1 MMAKANK
8 SQKME
13 KARRGTLMLLALF
26 LMGSAVVRIALE
38 AAPAIAREVA
48 EIKAG
53 ENDEA
58 APSAP
63 GRASVPDSAEMQAM
77 LTAFKKREANLA
89 EREAELEDR
98 MRALEIADE
107 AIDKKLQDLQQAEQ
121 KLLTTLALADGAA
134 EQDVTKLTTV
144 YEQMKPKDAAALFE
158 EMDPT
163 FAAGFLARMKPEAA
177 AGVMAGLSPEAAYT
191 ISVVLAGRNGEVPKE

>member
-1 MMAKANK
+1 MAKANK

-48 EIKAG
+48 EIKAD

-121 KLLTTLALADGAA
+121 KLLATLALADGAA

>member
-1 MMAKANK
+1 MAKANK

-53 ENDEA
+53 ESGEA

-121 KLLTTLALADGAA
+121 KLLATLALADGAA

>member
-1 MMAKANK
+1 MTKANK

-53 ENDEA
+53 ESGEA

-121 KLLTTLALADGAA
+121 KLLATLALADGAA

-163 FAAGFLARMKPEAA
+163 FAACFLARMKPEAA

>member
-1 MMAKANK
+1 MAKVNK

-53 ENDEA
+53 ESGEA

-121 KLLTTLALADGAA
+121 KLLATLALADGAA

>member
-1 MMAKANK
+1 MAKVNK

-121 KLLTTLALADGAA
+121 KLLATLALADGAA

>member
-1 MMAKANK
+1 MAKANK

-48 EIKAG
+48 EINAG
-53 ENDEA
+53 ENAEA

-121 KLLTTLALADGAA
+121 KLLATLALADGAA

>member
-1 MMAKANK
+1 MAKVNK

-98 MRALEIADE
+98 MRSLEIADE

-121 KLLTTLALADGAA
+121 KLLATLALADGAA

>member
-1 MMAKANK
+1 MAKANK

-63 GRASVPDSAEMQAM
+63 GRASGPDSAEMQAM

-107 AIDKKLQDLQQAEQ
+107 AIDKKLQDLQHAEQ
-121 KLLTTLALADGAA
+121 KLLATLALADGAA

>member
-1 MMAKANK
+1 MAKANK

-77 LTAFKKREANLA
+77 LAAFKKREANLA
-89 EREAELEDR
+89 AREAELEDR

-121 KLLTTLALADGAA
+121 KLLATLALADGAA